1 MRDIGWPDLRRVL
14 LTSILWA
21 VNRTALWESII
32 RLRSFPRLPASL
44 PLPIPHHFIGL
55 SGCVAAL
62 LNPSSPFW
70 FTMIHQCGD
79 SLTAGRLHECGR
91 PNLLLDP
98 THLYPH
104 YKCTTSLP
112 DMLLSRGFLWRCL
125 KAAVPTM
132 TLSRRSEAPQC
143 RGPVGY
149 FSMDEAGR
157 RGRGG
162 DAAVPTLIH
171 TFYLIYT
178 QPPYSRRPPYVP
190 RTAVDDYRRV
200 LVAAAATRGIHQPD
214 AGSSYRLEK
223 LI

>member
-1 MRDIGWPDLRRVL
+1 
-14 LTSILWA
+14 
-21 VNRTALWESII
+21 
-32 RLRSFPRLPASL
+32 
-44 PLPIPHHFIGL
+44 
-55 SGCVAAL
+55 
-62 LNPSSPFW
+62 
-70 FTMIHQCGD
+70 
-79 SLTAGRLHECGR
+79 
-91 PNLLLDP
+91 
-98 THLYPH
+98 
-104 YKCTTSLP
+104 
-112 DMLLSRGFLWRCL
+112 
-125 KAAVPTM
+125 M

-157 RGRGG
+157 RERGG

-178 QPPYSRRPPYVP
+178 QPPYSHQPPYVP

-200 LVAAAATRGIHQPD
+200 LVAAAATRDIHQPN